1 MRQLHILYTHRF
13 YEPKQLLRLCD
24 LNVDS
29 FMLCLLLFSILV
41 ETVLFCFLFS
51 FMFLGLLE
59 DRRPV
64 SSSWFSLSFFL
75 FVFFFLFSCSLLCS
89 SLLSLI
95 IVFVSLAAFVV
106 NVSCICFV
114 WIFLVSLFCC
124 SLSMSICSASAPTY
138 LFTK

>member
-29 FMLCLLLFSILV
+29 FMLCLLLFFILI
-41 ETVLFCFLFS
+41 ETVLFCFY
-51 FMFLGLLE
+51 FLLCFWVFWKIDGPLVLLG
-59 DRRPV
+59 
-64 SSSWFSLSFFL
+64 FSLSFF
-75 FVFFFLFSCSLLCS
+75 FVFFLFSCSLLCS

-114 WIFLVSLFCC
+114 WIFLVSLFCF

>member
-29 FMLCLLLFSILV
+29 FNAVFTSFFYTRRDCFI
-41 ETVLFCFLFS
+41 CFLYIWVFWKIDGPLVL
-51 FMFLGLLE
+51 LG
-59 DRRPV
+59 
-64 SSSWFSLSFFL
+64 FSLSFFL
-75 FVFFFLFSCSLLCS
+75 FFSCSLLCS

-106 NVSCICFV
+106 NVSCICFL
-114 WIFLVSLFCC
+114 FLFGFSLFRFSVSLCLC
-124 SLSMSICSASAPTY
+124 LYVQLQLRLIY
-138 LFTK
+138 LQNSN